1 MNICSKCNKNIISSE
16 YIVYKH
22 KKVCI
27 FCMNYQEFNKLNI
40 IKYNNNSLLE
50 FKLQN
55 KNRIALIGKICS
67 GKTFVANYLVD
78 KYKFSK
84 YSFAHPLKKIAKE
97 YYNMKDKDRILLQ
110 DLALKMKE
118 IDENVFVNYLIKN
131 MNKHDNI
138 IIDDLR
144 FKNEL
149 LELKKHNFIIIRLN
163 VKPDLQINR
172 YLKLYNRS
180 NLNRL
185 NHISEKE
192 QDEFPNE
199 LIDYEL
205 ESNDSILEK
214 IDDIFKN

>member
-1 MNICSKCNKNIISSE
+1 
-16 YIVYKH
+16 
-22 KKVCI
+22 
-27 FCMNYQEFNKLNI
+27 
-40 IKYNNNSLLE
+40 
-50 FKLQN
+50 
-55 KNRIALIGKICS
+55 
-67 GKTFVANYLVD
+67 
-78 KYKFSK
+78 
-84 YSFAHPLKKIAKE
+84 
-97 YYNMKDKDRILLQ
+97 MKDKDRILLQ

-118 IDENVFVNYLIKN
+118 IDQNVFVNYLIKN

-163 VKPDLQINR
+163 VKPDLQMNR

-192 QDEFPNE
+192 QDRFPNE